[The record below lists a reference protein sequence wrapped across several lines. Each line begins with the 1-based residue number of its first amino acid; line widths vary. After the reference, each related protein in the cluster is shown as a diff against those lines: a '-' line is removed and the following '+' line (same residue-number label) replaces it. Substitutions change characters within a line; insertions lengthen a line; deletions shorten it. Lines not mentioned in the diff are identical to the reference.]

1 MRRNTTWLGVPAA
14 CLALSVMPQAA
25 QAQQSILLR
34 YHPHPRA
41 QMQTL
46 VWSDLTSTISEEGS
60 ADSIAIEAGGLQS
73 ITQRLL
79 EVRGAFYLIE
89 VTIDS
94 TRARMR
100 PLGGAWSDLD
110 HPAQQVAAR
119 FLVDDRFRISD
130 VEAVGEDTALLA
142 EIQTMGG
149 LAPGF
154 EFVLPEEPIAVG
166 ESWTAD
172 VVFPLSTSSG
182 LEGEE
187 GVAESLPQ
195 EAEIIAR
202 STFTLDSLVLRPTD
216 TLAYVRMQGNFL
228 PTTVTEAGEEAGGA
242 LDITGAFGG
251 SMIWSTGWD
260 AFVSG
265 AVRTRA
271 TMRFQLGTPEGGG
284 VTMMLSLDASS
295 RFQVRP

>member
-14 CLALSVMPQAA
+14 CLALSVMPHAA
-25 QAQQSILLR
+25 RAQQSILLR

-41 QMQTL
+41 QMQTV
-46 VWSDLTSTISEEGS
+46 VWSDLTSTISEQGS
-60 ADSIAIEAGGLQS
+60 ADSITIEAGALQS
-73 ITQRLL
+73 ITQRLV
-79 EVRGAFYLIE
+79 EERGAFYLIE
-89 VTIDS
+89 VMIDS
-94 TRARMR
+94 TRARTR
-100 PLGGAWSDLD
+100 PLGGAWSDVE
-110 HPAQQVAAR
+110 HPAQHVAAR

-130 VEAVGEDTALLA
+130 VEAVGEDTALIA

-172 VVFPLSTSSG
+172 IVFPLSTSSG

-195 EAEIIAR
+195 QAEIIAL
-202 STFTLDSLVLRPTD
+202 STFTLDSLVVRPTD
-216 TLAYVRMQGNFL
+216 TLAYVRIRGSFL

-251 SMIWSTGWD
+251 HMIWSTAWD

-271 TMRFQLGTPEGGG
+271 TVRFQLGTPEAGM
-284 VTMMLSLDASS
+284 VTMVLSLDGST